1 MVYALDINCSTVQN
15 RGTKTTVAI
24 LMRHIALGHQN
35 HHAPTK
41 PKPAIYLCKKK
52 NVADRVYIS
61 VTTYCASTN
70 TFAEMCGSFLD
81 RIFKLGISRYLYYIY
96 L

>member
-1 MVYALDINCSTVQN
+1 MVYALDINCNTVQN

-41 PKPAIYLCKKK
+41 TQAAIYLCKKK
-52 NVADRVYIS
+52 NAADRVYIS
-61 VTTYCASTN
+61 DTTYCASTN
-70 TFAEMCGSFLD
+70 TLAEMCGSFLD
-81 RIFKLGISRYLYYIY
+81 RIFKLGISLGTYKSI
-96 L
+96 